1 MAQTTRETRR
11 LGSFSP
17 VPPFRVLNDVGSSWK
32 KHMYVVS
39 TVKKQIEQKK
49 GLPMAQTTHETRRL
63 GSFSPVPPSRVLNDV
78 GSSWKKHIYV
88 VSTVKKQIEQ
98 KKGLPMAQTTQE
110 MRHLGPFTSRC

>member
-39 TVKKQIEQKK
+39 TVKKRIEQKK
-49 GLPMAQTTHETRRL
+49 GLPMAQMTR
-63 GSFSPVPPSRVLNDV
+63 
-78 GSSWKKHIYV
+78 
-88 VSTVKKQIEQ
+88 
-98 KKGLPMAQTTQE
+98 E
-110 MRHLGPFTSRC
+110 MRHLGLFTLQC